1 MSDDWRLQIDLHEES
16 RAHALTEH
24 LDAEQL
30 EHDLS
35 AAFHDRVIVS
45 RDGARVFLY
54 AGTREQAEAARSAVE
69 ADAQKHGWTLDVE
82 FLGPAAPLPQ
92 RRRAQLGGF
101 LRHIR
106 SCLLYGDSTRR
117 RQAVKGRIYL
127 AARPRFAH
135 PVRRLGALIGRDP
148 TFCKRLFEQAD
159 CRSSILHRDPALSRR
174 RTGREP
180 RKTLVHKDLRD
191 LIRRFGN
198 FHGRAN
204 PQARFLIDMPHRL
217 VHFETPVSIL
227 AIGIGRAK
235 LPAFA
240 SATPCL
246 QPFDSVKHRA
256 NTLLET

>member
-1 MSDDWRLQIDLHEES
+1 MTPEEMPAPQLCLLRQAAGPSLRRRLRGHQGTSRSDEKC
-16 RAHALTEH
+16 
-24 LDAEQL
+24 
-30 EHDLS
+30 
-35 AAFHDRVIVS
+35 
-45 RDGARVFLY
+45 DGAQKRNKRHRAY
-54 AGTREQAEAARSAVE
+54 ARDQEDDPDHQCAHCQHSM
-69 ADAQKHGWTLDVE
+69 QKGL
-82 FLGPAAPLPQ
+82 LGPAAPLPQ
-92 RRRAQLGGF
+92 RTRAQLGGF

-117 RQAVKGRIYL
+117 GQAVKGRVYL

-159 CRSSILHRDPALSRR
+159 CRNSILRRDPALSRR
-174 RTGREP
+174 RTGREL
-180 RKTLVHKDLRD
+180 RKTRVHKDLRD

-235 LPAFA
+235 FPAFA

-256 NTLLET
+256 NTLIET